1 MTDIYPKNVKTRE
14 VYRQKI
20 NLDKYDFSNAQARL
34 IASINGRFN
43 GENLMR
49 YGQNRF
55 GALVKENI
63 SGGDKILTYQTSSIG
78 KLNQKF
84 LQSLKT

>member
-14 VYRQKI
+14 VYRQTI
-20 NLDKYDFSNAQARL
+20 NLGKYNFSGAQARL
-34 IASINGRFN
+34 IASVNGRFN

-63 SGGDKILTYQTSSIG
+63 NSGDKMLTYQTSSIG
-78 KLNQKF
+78 KLNTKF
-84 LQSLKT
+84 L